1 MKRVILRA
9 DGDFDKIWE
18 GVNVRKGSFS
28 IHTGSP
34 GGPLLV
40 APGKSYK
47 SYNYN
52 TAYDV
57 VQNAKKLFPDLKIY
71 LQDINV
77 GRR

>member
-18 GVNVRKGSFS
+18 GVNVRKGPFS
-28 IHTGSP
+28 IHVDSP

-47 SYNYN
+47 TYSYN
-52 TAYDV
+52 TADDV
-57 VQNAKKLFPDLKIY
+57 VQNAKKLFPSLKIY
-71 LQDINV
+71 LLDINV